1 MNVTDVGAKTTK
13 ILLHLFYAGEL
24 LPSWK
29 DTDTVVEFTYAVG
42 KYQLTNVL
50 KLLDEVLG
58 SRDEE
63 DDTSI
68 DVQLLDLAQ
77 KLDLKTAEK
86 ELVERIKRQVPKVT
100 SGAEFFAV
108 YGNE

>member
-1 MNVTDVGAKTTK
+1 MFRTDFSENQTGIVIVKDVAAKTMK

-29 DTDTVVEFTYAVG
+29 DPDTVVELTYAAG

-63 DDTSI
+63 DATSI
-68 DVQLLDLAQ
+68 DVQLFELA
-77 KLDLKTAEK
+77 
-86 ELVERIKRQVPKVT
+86 
-100 SGAEFFAV
+100 
-108 YGNE
+108 